1 MKKYFWS
8 ILFLLTAS
16 QIAAQ
21 SPSDRNALSKNN
33 LYIYWGWNWSSYT
46 DSDIEFKG
54 NSYDISLKDVT
65 AQDRPSPFDVKTYFH
80 PLQLTK
86 PQYNVRVGYFIK
98 DRWDISFGIDHMKYV
113 VDQNQIVHADGFIS
127 ETGTSYDG
135 TYNKTPVIIEPGFL
149 ELEHTDGLNYVNF
162 EIRKHTQL
170 FALKNIELNGQL
182 GAGLGGYMPKTDAT
196 FLNFERNDDWHWAG
210 FGTHLVTGLN
220 LTLFQ
225 KFFIQSELKG
235 GYINL
240 PDIKTTASNS
250 DGAKQKFL
258 FSQINILFGGI
269 IKLNQKAGNAKK
281 PEEQSFLLEE

>member
-46 DSDIEFKG
+46 DSNIEFKG

-98 DRWDISFGIDHMKYV
+98 DRLCV
-113 VDQNQIVHADGFIS
+113 VPSRI
-127 ETGTSYDG
+127 
-135 TYNKTPVIIEPGFL
+135 VIINNGVRMEDQEWGA
-149 ELEHTDGLNYVNF
+149 EHAPNVDVNS
-162 EIRKHTQL
+162 ISK
-170 FALKNIELNGQL
+170 
-182 GAGLGGYMPKTDAT
+182 
-196 FLNFERNDDWHWAG
+196 
-210 FGTHLVTGLN
+210 
-220 LTLFQ
+220 LTL
-225 KFFIQSELKG
+225 IKG
-235 GYINL
+235 ASIL
-240 PDIKTTASNS
+240 KTTYW
-250 DGAKQKFL
+250 L
-258 FSQINILFGGI
+258 I
-269 IKLNQKAGNAKK
+269 
-281 PEEQSFLLEE
+281 